1 MLKGKNIILGVT
13 ASIAAYK
20 TAILTRLLVK
30 AGASVRVVMTPAS
43 KEFITPLTLSVL
55 SKSPVLS
62 EFTKNDQGEWN
73 NHVELGLWADLMV
86 IAPCSANTLAKMSSG
101 ICDNLLM
108 AVYLSARC
116 PVFVAPAM
124 DLDMLKHPS
133 TTENLSKLKSWGV
146 HILTPGFG
154 ELASGLIGEGRMAE
168 PEEIISGLE
177 KELNPEN
184 PLKGKKVLVTAGPTF
199 EAIDPVRFI
208 GNHSSGKM
216 GFALAEE
223 LARNGAD
230 VKLVCGPNNL
240 HTTEARIQRVDV
252 TSAEEMYQACIS
264 AYAETDVAILAAAVA
279 DFRPVHTA
287 TTKIKKK
294 PGQAPVLEL
303 EQTTDILAELGKRK
317 SGKQILIGFALETD
331 SEIENAKAKLERKN
345 LDFIVLN
352 SLRDPG
358 AGFGTDQ
365 NKISIID
372 RNNNLSNFELKDK
385 SAVAVDIVDRIKSLL
400 SSR

>member
-30 AGASVRVVMTPAS
+30 AGASVRVVMTPSS

-62 EFTKNDQGEWN
+62 EYTKNDQGEWN
-73 NHVELGLWADLMV
+73 NHVELGLWADMMV

-116 PVFVAPAM
+116 PIFVAPAM

-133 TTENLSKLKSWGV
+133 TAQNLSKLKSWGV
-146 HILTPGFG
+146 HVLTPGFG

-177 KELNPEN
+177 KELNPDN

-223 LARNGAD
+223 LARNGAE

-240 HTTEARIQRVDV
+240 HTTQKRIQRVDV

-264 AYAETDVAILAAAVA
+264 AYAGTDVAILAAAVA
-279 DFRPVHTA
+279 DFRPAHPLA
-287 TTKIKKK
+287 SKIKKK
-294 PGQAPVLEL
+294 AGQAPVLEL
-303 EQTTDILAELGKRK
+303 EQTPDILAELGKRK
-317 SGKQILIGFALETD
+317 SGKQVLIGFALETD

-352 SLRDPG
+352 SLRDSG
-358 AGFGTDQ
+358 AGFGTDS

-385 SAVAVDIVDRIKSLL
+385 SAVAMDIVDRIKSLL
-400 SSR
+400 SSL